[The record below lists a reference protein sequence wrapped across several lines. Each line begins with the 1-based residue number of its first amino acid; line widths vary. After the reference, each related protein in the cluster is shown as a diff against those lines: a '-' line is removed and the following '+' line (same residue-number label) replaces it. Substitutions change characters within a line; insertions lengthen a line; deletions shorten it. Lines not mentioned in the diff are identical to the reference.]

1 MDEVERRVLQAP
13 GFRVVRAADSDD
25 EARPARIEGYA
36 AVFGAESVDLGGF
49 REVIHRGAFANSLES
64 ADVRGLINHDPN
76 LVLGRTR
83 AGTLE
88 LREDERGLAFTLYP
102 PDTAAARDLLV
113 SMERGDVDQMSFGF
127 ETVRDR
133 WETDDRGALRHLLEA
148 QLFDVSVVTFPAYP
162 QTSAEARAMAR
173 DMDSASPPGERTGSD
188 SGDGEPEAPE
198 DGAGAGEPEEDDGAT
213 EAADSNESTD
223 LAESAESGE
232 PQARR
237 RRIWARLEL
246 ESRR

>member
-1 MDEVERRVLQAP
+1 MDEVERRILQVP
-13 GFRVVRAADSDD
+13 GFRVVRAAGNGD
-25 EARPARIEGYA
+25 EAKPARIEGYA

-49 REVIHRGAFANSLES
+49 REVIHRGAFVNSLKS

-173 DMDSASPPGERTGSD
+173 DMDSASPPGERIGSD
-188 SGDGEPEAPE
+188 GNRDGEPEEPE
-198 DGAGAGEPEEDDGAT
+198 DGADAGEPDEGDGAT
-213 EAADSNESTD
+213 EAADS
-223 LAESAESGE
+223 AESAESDE
-232 PQARR
+232 TQARR
-237 RRIWARLEL
+237 RRTWARLEL
-246 ESRR
+246 AKRQ

>member
-13 GFRVVRAADSDD
+13 GFRVVRAAGNGD
-25 EARPARIEGYA
+25 EAKPARIEGYA

-49 REVIHRGAFANSLES
+49 REVIHRGAFVNSLKS

-173 DMDSASPPGERTGSD
+173 DMDSISPPGERIGSAGN
-188 SGDGEPEAPE
+188 SDGEPEEPE
-198 DGAGAGEPEEDDGAT
+198 DGADAGEPDEGDGAT
-213 EAADSNESTD
+213 EAADS
-223 LAESAESGE
+223 AESAESDE
-232 PQARR
+232 TQARR
-237 RRIWARLEL
+237 RRTWARLEL
-246 ESRR
+246 AKRQ

>member
-1 MDEVERRVLQAP
+1 M
-13 GFRVVRAADSDD
+13 VRADAEEPD
-25 EARPARIEGYA
+25 RPSRIEGYA

-49 REVIHRGAFANSLES
+49 REVIHRGAFANTLGS
-64 ADVRGLINHDPN
+64 ADVRGLINPDPN
-76 LVLGRTR
+76 LVLGRTT

-173 DMDSASPPGERTGSD
+173 DMDSASSSGERIGND
-188 SGDGEPEAPE
+188 EIHD
-198 DGAGAGEPEEDDGAT
+198 GEPEEDLEDGADAGEPGEGDGAT
-213 EAADSNESTD
+213 EGADSSD
-223 LAESAESGE
+223 SAESAESGK
-232 PQARR
+232 PRVRR
-237 RRIWARLEL
+237 RMWARLEL
-246 ESRR
+246 ESRLCDG